1 MGVDRCVLTDYIED
15 CVSDEGL
22 VDYVAFFFCAFSPE
36 KMPLA
41 LFISILWL
49 LTLFVATGVTATD
62 FLCPALFMIS
72 KTLGLSQNIAGVTFL
87 AFGNTS
93 ADIFAAINGIRLG
106 KPDLVISVI
115 YGKYSAC

>member
-1 MGVDRCVLTDYIED
+1 MLKPVGLDRCTLTDYIED
-15 CVSDEGL
+15 CANDEGL
-22 VDYVAFFFCAFSPE
+22 IDYVAFFFCAFSPE
-36 KMPLA
+36 RMPLA
-41 LFISILWL
+41 LLMSVLWL

-93 ADIFAAINGIRLG
+93 ADIFAGE
-106 KPDLVISVI
+106 
-115 YGKYSAC
+115 

>member
-1 MGVDRCVLTDYIED
+1 LIWRPQNQPLTSAEQ
-15 CVSDEGL
+15 
-22 VDYVAFFFCAFSPE
+22 
-36 KMPLA
+36 
-41 LFISILWL
+41 ILWL

-93 ADIFAAINGIRLG
+93 ADIFAGECLGGEIRNRHLLT
-106 KPDLVISVI
+106 KNSD
-115 YGKYSAC
+115 

>member
-1 MGVDRCVLTDYIED
+1 M
-15 CVSDEGL
+15 
-22 VDYVAFFFCAFSPE
+22 AFFFCAFSPE

-41 LFISILWL
+41 LFISVSALRRCIDWRQSASERTNQLTQPLNSQILWL

-93 ADIFAAINGIRLG
+93 ADIFAG
-106 KPDLVISVI
+106 KFKMLMPE
-115 YGKYSAC
+115 